1 MTTYVITNGDLLKA
15 ATSFNLINAFAH
27 GANCWSVMGA
37 GIANHVRLDF
47 PEIYR
52 ADQLDERG
60 PEQRLGNMSYA
71 FDHDTGVWG
80 FNLYTQ
86 FYSGPNA
93 RMPSIIS
100 SVQIMF
106 EQVHDIIEAKTDE
119 TVYVGLPAIGC
130 GIGGLKLFHVVSQIN
145 KIADTIFEDTRRR
158 VVPVF
163 YIRQGDGF
171 EQDLQELSQMVDYGI
186 SVVASE
192 EDIIEE
198 EGIG

>member
-1 MTTYVITNGDLLKA
+1 
-15 ATSFNLINAFAH
+15 
-27 GANCWSVMGA
+27 
-37 GIANHVRLDF
+37 
-47 PEIYR
+47 
-52 ADQLDERG
+52 
-60 PEQRLGNMSYA
+60 
-71 FDHDTGVWG
+71 
-80 FNLYTQ
+80 
-86 FYSGPNA
+86 
-93 RMPSIIS
+93 
-100 SVQIMF
+100 MF

-145 KIADTIFEDTRRR
+145 KIAETIFEDTRRR